1 MAIVPFVIGIAVAAV
16 GVIIGI
22 LLYRKNQS
30 RYQEMKYQQTSSIE
44 DVISIVDRMVPVDMD
59 YHHYCEI
66 KGIVQSDAPIVAPYS
81 NTPAAYYKNRCLSVT
96 QVVQTIRDEKGGTR
110 TFTTKQEQEI
120 SRDQSSADIY
130 IVDQQTGQRIY
141 VDKESFGSVM
151 ELMQACDRFEASG
164 SSWAQNNS
172 ARFQINLNFNR
183 ANFLGYRLIEQ
194 VLPQG
199 QPVYVLGEVYK
210 RGDRYYIGKSVRE
223 NKPTVFSYKSEDEM
237 TNKAKSTKTISIVI
251 LIAGIVIG
259 AGLVAFSFTN
269 AAKQMMGE
277 LSDAG
282 SSYSTSSRQSS
293 QNRYKTYTDGYYGYN
308 GYYNGYNNGYGYNGY
323 TNGGFYY

>member
-1 MAIVPFVIGIAVAAV
+1 MAIVPFVIGIAVAAI

-30 RYQEMKYQQTSSIE
+30 RYQEMKYQQTSAIE
-44 DVISIVDRMVPVDMD
+44 DVISIVDRMVPVDVD

-66 KGIVQSDAPIVAPYS
+66 KGVVQSETPIMAPYS

-110 TFTTKQEQEI
+110 TFTTKQEQEV

-130 IVDQQTGQRIY
+130 ILDQQTGQKIY
-141 VDKESFGSVM
+141 VDKESFGSTM

-172 ARFQINLNFNR
+172 AKYQINLNFNR
-183 ANFLGYRLIEQ
+183 ANHLGYRLIEQ

-237 TNKAKSTKTISIVI
+237 TNTAKSTKTLSIVI

-259 AGLVAFSFTN
+259 AALVGFSFTN

-277 LSDAG
+277 LSDAA
-282 SSYSTSSRQSS
+282 SQSTYNQQYRQS
-293 QNRYKTYTDGYYGYN
+293 QNYYN
-308 GYYNGYNNGYGYNGY
+308 GYNGYNNGYGYNGY
-323 TNGGFYY
+323 TNGGYYTYPY